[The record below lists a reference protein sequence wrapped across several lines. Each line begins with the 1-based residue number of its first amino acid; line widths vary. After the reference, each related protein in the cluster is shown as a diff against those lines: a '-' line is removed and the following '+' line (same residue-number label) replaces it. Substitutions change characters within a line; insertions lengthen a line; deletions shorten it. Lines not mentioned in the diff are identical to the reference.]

1 MLQALLGPSPAL
13 YTQFDLLNA
22 FSLFANPE
30 GPSGCITYKA
40 LKDALVSVLTLGN
53 WPLVLEQP
61 LLQVF
66 DCRSWRCFAGET
78 LWKQDAEQ

>member
-30 GPSGCITYKA
+30 GPSSCITSKA
-40 LKDALVSVLTLGN
+40 LKDALVSVLITGTAPAAIITSL
-53 WPLVLEQP
+53 
-61 LLQVF
+61 
-66 DCRSWRCFAGET
+66 
-78 LWKQDAEQ
+78 